1 MREAG
6 KEGRLHREDQFVMGI
21 PAEEAGLGD
30 SKELVLIQGIIDAW
44 MDDGDGLVLIDY
56 KTDRVGEGQEEVLVK
71 RYETQFRYY
80 RRALEQM
87 KKKPVKECFLYSLS
101 LQKAVSVDMGRLEF
115 RDAAV

>member
-1 MREAG
+1 MSTFDSQVNEYSDEALCQLTAS
-6 KEGRLHREDQFVMGI
+6 GRR
-21 PAEEAGLGD
+21 
-30 SKELVLIQGIIDAW
+30 DA
-44 MDDGDGLVLIDY
+44 
-56 KTDRVGEGQEEVLVK
+56 EEVLVK